1 MLCYEF
7 VRGLK
12 KGFQS
17 ELSHLKLL
25 EPSSLDKAEKQQSLK
40 VFIEFR
46 SLNTGAF
53 HFIHFIHM
61 HQNYNS
67 SWWGWGGGAGA
78 GGRERLNI

>member
-7 VRGLK
+7 VCGLK

-53 HFIHFIHM
+53 HFIHL